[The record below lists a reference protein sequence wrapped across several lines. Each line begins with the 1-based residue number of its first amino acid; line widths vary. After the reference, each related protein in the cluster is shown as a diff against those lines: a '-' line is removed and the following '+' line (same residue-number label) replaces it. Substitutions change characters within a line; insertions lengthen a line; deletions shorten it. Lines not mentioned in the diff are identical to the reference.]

1 MRAAWPA
8 HSNHAVTSDTK
19 LASGRLKQRLDLG
32 GGVAGERLFFS
43 IGTNDLIGYTMC
55 ADRGNDTISNLY
67 QVYYPAVLR
76 SLKNIIESGVKAGIM
91 VGMCGEAA
99 ADPLLEPL
107 LISWGL
113 EEFSMSAPSILRARK
128 TISQWTKAECD
139 ELAEKALACNTAAEV
154 KALLES
160 AAR

>member
-1 MRAAWPA
+1 MEELYAVYLESLDQDLRFFKKETEAQA
-8 HSNHAVTSDTK
+8 HFDAMQSEGKPVK
-19 LASGRLKQRLDLG
+19 MEK
-32 GGVAGERLFFS
+32 FS
-43 IGTNDLIGYTMC
+43 I
-55 ADRGNDTISNLY
+55 Y
-67 QVYYPAVLR
+67 QVT
-76 SLKNIIESGVKAGIM
+76 GVDKAN
-91 VGMCGEAA
+91 GEAA

>member
-1 MRAAWPA
+1 MWSHHLPSSLDRTYTVSLRTIRPAASLVA
-8 HSNHAVTSDTK
+8 DK
-19 LASGRLKQRLDLG
+19 LAEEAD
-32 GGVAGERLFFS
+32 FFS

-55 ADRGNDTISNLY
+55 ADRGNDHISNLY
-67 QVYYPAVLR
+67 QVYYPSVLR
-76 SLKNIIESGVKAGIM
+76 SIKNIIENGVKAGIM

-107 LISWGL
+107 LISFGL

-139 ELAEKALACNTAAEV
+139 ELAEKALACSTAAEV
-154 KALLES
+154 KELLEA

>member
-1 MRAAWPA
+1 
-8 HSNHAVTSDTK
+8 
-19 LASGRLKQRLDLG
+19 
-32 GGVAGERLFFS
+32 
-43 IGTNDLIGYTMC
+43 MC

-107 LISWGL
+107 LISWAWR
-113 EEFSMSAPSILRARK
+113 SSR
-128 TISQWTKAECD
+128 
-139 ELAEKALACNTAAEV
+139 
-154 KALLES
+154 
-160 AAR
+160 

>member
-1 MRAAWPA
+1 
-8 HSNHAVTSDTK
+8 
-19 LASGRLKQRLDLG
+19 
-32 GGVAGERLFFS
+32 
-43 IGTNDLIGYTMC
+43 MC

-139 ELAEKALACNTAAEV
+139 ELAEKVLACNTAAEV